1 MSTETFMSKVL
12 LIEDDPLLQDMYKD
26 KFQSEGYD
34 VHVAGDGQE
43 GVVLIKQLKPDIIL
57 LDLILPKMTGFSV
70 LDIVNKD
77 PEINTI
83 PIIVMTNIF
92 ADGEDLVK
100 NHGVK
105 SFILK
110 SNTTPKQILEKV
122 KMLLGQ
128 K

>member
-1 MSTETFMSKVL
+1 MSKIV
-12 LIEDDPLLQDMYKD
+12 LIEDDPVLQDMYKD
-26 KFQSEGYD
+26 KFINEGYEI
-34 VHVAGDGQE
+34 HVTSYGNE
-43 GVVLIKQLKPDIIL
+43 GIAMIKQLKPDMIL
-57 LDLILPKMTGFSV
+57 LDLILPDTTGFSV

-83 PIIVMTNIF
+83 PVIVMTNIY

-105 SFILK
+105 SFVLK
-110 SNTTPKQILEKV
+110 SNSTPNQIFAKV

-128 K
+128 NNS